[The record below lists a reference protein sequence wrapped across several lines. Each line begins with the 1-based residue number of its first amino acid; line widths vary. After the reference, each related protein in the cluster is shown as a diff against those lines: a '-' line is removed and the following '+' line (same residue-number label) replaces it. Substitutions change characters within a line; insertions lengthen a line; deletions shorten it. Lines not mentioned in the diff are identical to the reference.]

1 MPQVAL
7 QRGYQLTMPQTIIE
21 KANIQQDDLF
31 DIVYDAGKITLVKL
45 PKSPELTEKTSIM
58 DFIGSMQ
65 GVYGTTPQEIDNY
78 LASERQS
85 WD

>member
-7 QRGYQLTMPQTIIE
+7 HNGYQLTMPQAIIE
-21 KANIQQDDLF
+21 KANIQQDDVF
-31 DIVYDAGKITLVKL
+31 NMVYEAGKITLVKL
-45 PKSPELTEKTSIM
+45 SKSPEPTEKTSIM
-58 DFIGSMQ
+58 DFIGSMKC
-65 GVYGTTPQEIDNY
+65 VYGNTPQDIENY